1 MCEDFPRV
9 APCHEYNKMDP
20 ATKVFVRLEIV
31 DESSAK
37 QRLDNFLLKILKGV
51 PKSHVYRLLRRGEVR
66 VNGQRAQ
73 PERRLE
79 LDDKVRIPP
88 VRLGASNASTAPRN
102 GGETPLLAR
111 HVIYE
116 DDWLLV
122 LDKPSGW
129 AVHGGSGVARGVIEQ
144 FRAERPT
151 ARFLELVHRIDRD
164 TSGLL
169 LLAKKRSVLTTLHED
184 LREGRVTKHYRV
196 LAHGTWRKGRRVVD
210 APLQETMQGVAE
222 KRMRVHDGSDSG
234 SAVSAKTVFTPLS
247 TWKAFALLDAHL
259 LTGRTHQIRVHLA
272 SVAHP
277 ILGDDKY
284 GDPERDK
291 PLKKL
296 GIRRL
301 MLHSF
306 SLRFQHPGTGEPM
319 SIEAPLPPD
328 FLAFIAQLDA
338 RAEEER
344 LLRNPKAPD
353 AQPI

>member
-1 MCEDFPRV
+1 ME
-9 APCHEYNKMDP
+9 P
-20 ATKVFVRLEIV
+20 AAKASVRLEIV

-37 QRLDNFLLKILKGV
+37 QRLDNYLLKILKGV

-79 LDDKVRIPP
+79 LDDTVRIPP
-88 VRLGASNASTAPRN
+88 VRLGASSTSTAPRN
-102 GGETPLLAR
+102 VGDTPLLAR

-116 DDWLLV
+116 DDWLLI

-129 AVHGGSGVARGVIEQ
+129 AVHGGSGVVRGVIEQ
-144 FRAERPT
+144 LRAERPT
-151 ARFLELVHRIDRD
+151 ARFIELVHRIDRD

-169 LLAKKRSVLTTLHED
+169 LLAKKRSALTALHED

-196 LAHGTWRKGRRVVD
+196 LAHGSWRKGRRVVD
-210 APLQETMQGVAE
+210 APLQETLQGVAE
-222 KRMRVHDGSDSG
+222 KRMRIHDGSG
-234 SAVSAKTVFTPLS
+234 GGNPVSAKTVFMPLGS
-247 TWKAFALLDAHL
+247 WKTFCLLDAHL

-284 GDPERDK
+284 GDADRDK

-328 FLAFIAQLDA
+328 FQAFIARLEA
-338 RAEEER
+338 RADEER
-344 LLRNPKAPD
+344 LLRTLKGPD

>member
-1 MCEDFPRV
+1 ME
-9 APCHEYNKMDP
+9 P
-20 ATKVFVRLEIV
+20 AGKAAVRLEIV
-31 DESSAK
+31 DESSVN
-37 QRLDNFLLKILKGV
+37 QRLDNFLLKMLKGV
-51 PKSHVYRLLRRGEVR
+51 PKSHVYRILRRGEVR

-73 PERRLE
+73 PERKLL
-79 LDDKVRIPP
+79 LDDKVRVPP
-88 VRLGASNASTAPRN
+88 VRLGASTSSTAPRN
-102 GGETPLLAR
+102 GGEAQVLGA

-144 FRAERPT
+144 LRAERPT
-151 ARFLELVHRIDRD
+151 AKFLELVHRIDRD

-169 LLAKKRSVLTTLHED
+169 LLAKKRSTLTALHED

-196 LAHGTWRKGRRVVD
+196 LAHGTWRKGRRMVE
-210 APLQETMQGVAE
+210 AALQETLQGVAE
-222 KRMRVHDGSDSG
+222 KRMRVAAAGEGGQS
-234 SAVSAKTVFTPLS
+234 VSAKTEFMPLA
-247 TWKAFALLDAHL
+247 TWKAFSLLDAHL
-259 LTGRTHQIRVHLA
+259 FTGSTHQIRVHL
-272 SVAHP
+272 SHVSHP

-306 SLRFQHPGTGEPM
+306 SLRFKHPGTGEPM

-328 FLAFIAQLDA
+328 FTAFIEQLDA
-338 RAEEER
+338 RAAEER
-344 LLRNPKAPD
+344 LLRTPKAPD
-353 AQPI
+353 AQPL

>member
-1 MCEDFPRV
+1 MEPPEK
-9 APCHEYNKMDP
+9 AS
-20 ATKVFVRLEIV
+20 VRMEIV
-31 DESSAK
+31 DESSAN
-37 QRLDNFLLKILKGV
+37 QRLDNYLLKSLKGV

-73 PERRLE
+73 PDRRLE
-79 LDDKVRIPP
+79 LDDTVRIPP
-88 VRLGASNASTAPRN
+88 VRLGASSSSTAPRSI
-102 GGETPLLAR
+102 GEAPLLAR
-111 HVIYE
+111 HVIHE

-129 AVHGGSGVARGVIEQ
+129 AVHGGSGVVRGVIEQ
-144 FRAERPT
+144 LRAERPT

-169 LLAKKRSVLTTLHED
+169 LLAKKRSVLTALHES
-184 LREGRVTKHYRV
+184 LRDGRVTKHYRV
-196 LAHGTWRKGRRVVD
+196 LAHGAWRKGRRVVD
-210 APLQETMQGVAE
+210 APLQQTMQGVAE
-222 KRMRVHDGSDSG
+222 KRMRVHDGSAG
-234 SAVSAKTVFTPLS
+234 GNAVSAKTIFTPLS
-247 TWKAFALLDAHL
+247 HWKRFCLLDAQL

-272 SVAHP
+272 SIAHP
-277 ILGDDKY
+277 IVGDDKY
-284 GDPERDK
+284 GDPDRDR

-301 MLHSF
+301 MLHAF
-306 SLRFQHPGTGEPM
+306 SLRFLHPGTGEPM

-328 FLAFIAQLDA
+328 FQAFVSQLDA

-344 LLRNPKAPD
+344 LLRTLKASD

>member
-1 MCEDFPRV
+1 ME
-9 APCHEYNKMDP
+9 P
-20 ATKVFVRLEIV
+20 AVKAAVRLEIV
-31 DESSAK
+31 DESSVN
-37 QRLDNFLLKILKGV
+37 QRLDNFLLKMLKGV
-51 PKSHVYRLLRRGEVR
+51 PKSHVYRILRRGEVR

-73 PERRLE
+73 PERKLL
-79 LDDKVRIPP
+79 LDDKVRVPP
-88 VRLGASNASTAPRN
+88 VRLGASTASTAPRN
-102 GGETPLLAR
+102 GGEAQVLGA

-144 FRAERPT
+144 LRAERPT
-151 ARFLELVHRIDRD
+151 AKFLELVHRIDRD

-169 LLAKKRSVLTTLHED
+169 LLAKKRSTLTALHED

-196 LAHGTWRKGRRVVD
+196 LAHGTWRKGRRMVE
-210 APLQETMQGVAE
+210 AALQETLQGVAE
-222 KRMRVHDGSDSG
+222 KRMRVAAAGEGGQS
-234 SAVSAKTVFTPLS
+234 VSAKTEFMPLAI
-247 TWKAFALLDAHL
+247 WKAFSLLDAHL
-259 LTGRTHQIRVHLA
+259 FTGRTHQIRVHL
-272 SVAHP
+272 SHVSHP

-306 SLRFQHPGTGEPM
+306 SLRFKHPGTGEPM

-328 FLAFIAQLDA
+328 FTAFIEQLDA
-338 RAEEER
+338 RAAEER
-344 LLRNPKAPD
+344 LLRTPKAPD
-353 AQPI
+353 AQPL

>member
-1 MCEDFPRV
+1 ME
-9 APCHEYNKMDP
+9 P
-20 ATKVFVRLEIV
+20 AAKASVRLEIV

-37 QRLDNFLLKILKGV
+37 QRLDNYLLKILKGV

-79 LDDKVRIPP
+79 LDDTVRIPP
-88 VRLGASNASTAPRN
+88 VRLGASSTSTAPRN
-102 GGETPLLAR
+102 VGDTPLLAR

-116 DDWLLV
+116 DDWLLI

-129 AVHGGSGVARGVIEQ
+129 AVHGGSGVVRGVIEQ
-144 FRAERPT
+144 LRAERPT
-151 ARFLELVHRIDRD
+151 ARFIELVHRIDRD

-169 LLAKKRSVLTTLHED
+169 LLAKKRSALTALHED

-196 LAHGTWRKGRRVVD
+196 LAHGSWRKGRRVVD

-222 KRMRVHDGSDSG
+222 KRMRIHDGSG
-234 SAVSAKTVFTPLS
+234 GGNPVSAKTVFMPLGS
-247 TWKAFALLDAHL
+247 WKAFCLLDAHL
-259 LTGRTHQIRVHLA
+259 LTGRTHQIRVHLT

-284 GDPERDK
+284 GDADRDK

-328 FLAFIAQLDA
+328 FQAFIARLEA
-338 RAEEER
+338 RADEER
-344 LLRNPKAPD
+344 LLRTLKGPD

>member
-1 MCEDFPRV
+1 MV
-9 APCHEYNKMDP
+9 P
-20 ATKVFVRLEIV
+20 AVKALVRMEIV
-31 DESSAK
+31 DESSLN

-73 PERRLE
+73 PERRLA

-88 VRLGASNASTAPRN
+88 VRLGAASGSTASPV
-102 GGETPLLAR
+102 GDEVSLLAQ

-129 AVHGGSGVARGVIEQ
+129 AVHGGSGVSRGVIEQ
-144 FRAERPT
+144 LRAERPT
-151 ARFLELVHRIDRD
+151 AKFLELVHRIDRD

-169 LLAKKRSVLTTLHED
+169 LLAKKRSALTRLHAD
-184 LREGRVTKHYRV
+184 LREGRVDKHYRAF
-196 LAHGTWRKGRRVVD
+196 AHGTWRKGRRVVD
-210 APLQETMQGVAE
+210 APLQQTMSAPAE
-222 KRMRVHDGSDSG
+222 KRMRVDDEGIT
-234 SAVSAKTVFTPLS
+234 ATTVFTPLT
-247 TWKAFALLDAHL
+247 TWKSFSLLDARL

-272 SVAHP
+272 HVGHP
-277 ILGDDKY
+277 ILADDKY

-296 GIRRL
+296 GVRRL
-301 MLHSF
+301 MLHAF
-306 SLRFQHPGTGEPM
+306 SLKFTHPETGKGM
-319 SIEAPLPPD
+319 ALEAPLPPD
-328 FLAFIAQLDA
+328 FLTFIAQLDA

-344 LLRNPKAPD
+344 ILRGAKASD
-353 AQPI
+353 AEAV